1 MKHLMNHKT
10 KRIVR
15 RSSTW
20 IHLAAL
26 SLLAT
31 PFITQAGEPAILEN
45 DACRIEFDGTSGEL
59 VRIENRKLG
68 DNILKASPRPGIPF
82 RVSSGFKKP
91 WLPTTSN
98 GAAIQLGTDSIQLV
112 SAKAKSE
119 EAGKS
124 LTLNY
129 AGGGLE
135 FVLKVVLR
143 KDSGD
148 SEWRLTVKN
157 SGAQE
162 QDVLVEFPVLDG
174 VQLGAPDAPMKQTW
188 LNQAGLI
195 TDAWTFPERT
205 YGLSTEWSMQWH
217 SVFDPASGSAFGLI
231 IKDPEALAKK
241 LIENKP
247 VLKVSYFPPRRLAVG
262 ESRTLPTT
270 LLKVYR
276 GDWKATAR
284 DFADWS
290 EIAFKPVPV
299 PQWIRE
305 LDSANGIHFKK
316 AGPGIAAD
324 HGGQWLLDSFR
335 DIPAAQIRIPV
346 DLTEYAF
353 WCRGSMIYNK
363 HTDGD
368 NVIREDLGGA
378 EAMREGIA
386 AARKLGL
393 RTCLYIEGYIVPL
406 QSELAKAG
414 KAQRWQ
420 VINADGGT
428 AGPYTDQG
436 FYMMCPGSVEWQDH
450 LVDVATRVMQETGA
464 DGIRLDSLG
473 FSYRDCYNPEHNHAS
488 PYDYNQWMKQ
498 LLSKV
503 EKAVHSVK
511 HDAIFWTEGP
521 VDFYSRY
528 CQTAFTQAFN
538 QPRLYADDVPPMR
551 IAMKSYRPFAL
562 TTGVVWPSLAGLP
575 GGRSQWERDFADEE
589 ANWFCAQSPVHDT
602 LVWGDVLENPASSD
616 PEIRARHFSSDAC
629 DLLVAVRPEQQTS
642 SWGDFG
648 KLSAKR
654 AAYDLSLPQSGI
666 DSPDMAVC
674 DIEKLEWSS
683 AKPERKDGGLVIPGI
698 SNWMLAVLPK
708 PGHSVVGFDS
718 LPAAKP
724 GDELEVKTCSLAGDN
739 PGAKLEV
746 IAPGLT
752 ITKPPE
758 LLAGQAFKIRVPET
772 AFPGLYAV
780 SIKGDN
786 VMGIKRYLKVTK

>member
-1 MKHLMNHKT
+1 MNHMKNN
-10 KRIVR
+10 
-15 RSSTW
+15 
-20 IHLAAL
+20 LAAL
-26 SLLAT
+26 FLLVT

-59 VRIENRKLG
+59 VKIENRKLG

-82 RVSSGFKKP
+82 RVSSGFKSP
-91 WLPTTSN
+91 WLPSGN
-98 GAAIQLGTDSIQLV
+98 NEAAIQLGTDSIRLV
-112 SAKAKSE
+112 SAKALSE
-119 EAGKS
+119 DVGQS
-124 LTLNY
+124 LTMNY
-129 AGGGLE
+129 AASGFE

-143 KDSGD
+143 NDSGD
-148 SEWRLTVKN
+148 SEWQLMVRNV
-157 SGAQE
+157 GAGE

-174 VQLGAPDAPMKQTW
+174 VQLGAPDAAMKQTW

-195 TDAWTFPERT
+195 MDAWAFPDRT

-217 SVFDPASGSAFGLI
+217 SLFDPASGSALGLV
-231 IKDPEALAKK
+231 IKDPESLAKK
-241 LIENKP
+241 LIQHKP
-247 VLKVSYFPPRRLAVG
+247 VVKVSYYPPRMLAAG

-270 LLKVYR
+270 LMKVYS

-290 EIAFKPVPV
+290 EIAFKPAPV
-299 PQWIRE
+299 PQWVRE

-316 AGPGIAAD
+316 AGPGIVAD

-335 DIPAAQIRIPV
+335 DIPQANIRIPV

-511 HDAIFWTEGP
+511 ADAMFWTEGP

-528 CQTAFTQAFN
+528 CPTAYTQHKF
-538 QPRLYADDVPPMR
+538 YAEDVPPMR

-562 TTGVVWPSLAGLP
+562 TTAGVVWPSLAGLP

-589 ANWFCAQSPVHDT
+589 ANWFCAQSPVHNT
-602 LVWGDVLENPASSD
+602 LVWGNVLEKPASID
-616 PEIRARHFSSDAC
+616 PEIHTRHFSSDAC
-629 DLLVAVRPEQQTS
+629 NLLVAARPEQQTS

-666 DSPDMAVC
+666 ASPDMAVC
-674 DIEKLEWSS
+674 DIEKLEWTS
-683 AKPERKDGGLVIPGI
+683 AKPERKDGRLVIPGM

-708 PGHSVVGFDS
+708 PGHSVVGFDA

-724 GDELEVKTCSLAGDN
+724 GDELEVKTCSLAGEN
-739 PGAKLEV
+739 PGTKLEV

-758 LLAGQAFKIRVPET
+758 LLAGQAFKIRVPED
-772 AFPGLYAV
+772 AFPGLYGV
-780 SIKGDN
+780 SIKGNN